1 MINSLD
7 QLKLK
12 LLDYSDS
19 DRLDRHARLEVA
31 FAEGTS
37 QNKML
42 SQALKQSQ
50 LENAD
55 LRYQIKSYDKLF
67 EKEKAMLDEA
77 TVRINIRDTNG

>member
-7 QLKLK
+7 QLKLR
-12 LLDYSDS
+12 LLKYTETE
-19 DRLDRHARLEVA
+19 RLERHARLEVA
-31 FAEGTS
+31 FAQGTE

-77 TVRINIRDTNG
+77 TERIGR